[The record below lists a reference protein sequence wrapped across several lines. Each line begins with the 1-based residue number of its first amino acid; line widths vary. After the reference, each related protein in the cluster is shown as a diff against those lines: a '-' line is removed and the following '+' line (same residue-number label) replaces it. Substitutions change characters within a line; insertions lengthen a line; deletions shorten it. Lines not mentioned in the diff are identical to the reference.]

1 MELIDYLSEENIA
14 KAGTTRAEL
23 EAIKQDFK
31 SKSHRYEQAA
41 KGITDILL
49 KTPGV
54 HSVRYR
60 IKDPEHL
67 MEKVVRKRLENKDR
81 DITVAN
87 YEEQLTDLAGVRIL
101 HLFKGDW
108 QYIHQFII
116 DTWGLHENPT
126 AYYRKGDSNEILGMF
141 TSQKCEVKEH
151 PAGYRSV
158 HYIAQTSLTRSIC
171 NVEIQVRTIFEE
183 GWSEVDHKIR
193 YPNFS
198 NNALTNDLLM
208 MLNRSAG
215 SADEMSSFVQ
225 GLSLYIKQSEQEQQ
239 ALKQERDDLTAKLNE
254 VMKNPAI
261 SAHEKSNLEQVA
273 KVINN
278 TGRVT
283 GSVSEHLL
291 RMFKASQAAESHT
304 MDMISSFYTS
314 HDEYKHYPEGRSSGP
329 EE

>member
-1 MELIDYLSEENIA
+1 MEPIDYLSEENIA

-23 EAIKQDFK
+23 EAIKQDFE

-60 IKDPEHL
+60 IKDPQHL
-67 MEKVVRKRLENKDR
+67 IEKVVRKRLENAER

-101 HLFKGDW
+101 HLFKNDW
-108 QYIHQFII
+108 QYIHQFIT
-116 DTWGLHENPT
+116 DTWGLHEKPT
-126 AYYRKGDSNEILGMF
+126 AYYREGDSSEILGMF
-141 TSQKCEVKEH
+141 TSQECEVKKH

-158 HYIAQTSLTRSIC
+158 HYIAQTSLTRSVC

-198 NNALTNDLLM
+198 NNPLTNDLLM

-225 GLSLYIKQSEQEQQ
+225 GLSFYLKQSEQEQK
-239 ALKQERDDLTAKLNE
+239 ALKQERDDLTAKLAE

-261 SAHEKSNLEQVA
+261 SAHEKSNLEEVA
-273 KVINN
+273 NSLN
-278 TGRVT
+278 
-283 GSVSEHLL
+283 SSLL
-291 RMFKASQAAESHT
+291 DRNIIAHFDKILKQSDIARMT
-304 MDMISSFYTS
+304 ISKDFIVDNPNRFVFDS
-314 HDEYKHYPEGRSSGP
+314 KPG
-329 EE
+329 